1 MIIHMIPDDGCVD
14 CNTHTAETILSA
26 DGQTYIAPC
35 PLSRAT
41 LQQNLKELYSD
52 TKVPDVFVHGSSE
65 HVGLILPDTEF
76 LLMLCARSSY

>member
-1 MIIHMIPDDGCVD
+1 MTIHTNPEDGCVD

-41 LQQNLKELYSD
+41 LQQDLEKLYSN
-52 TKVPDVFVHGSSE
+52 TNVPDVFVHGSSE
-65 HVGLILPDTEF
+65 HVRVNPFGYLIFAD
-76 LLMLCARSSY
+76 A